1 MFCNNSQVDWK
12 KKIYIYR
19 RQKIRYTCMYIVRLV
34 FCQDDL
40 KENDSHPKRKRLV
53 KFSLEGNKTPKWANT
68 GLKID
73 EQNIT

>member
-1 MFCNNSQVDWK
+1 
-12 KKIYIYR
+12 
-19 RQKIRYTCMYIVRLV
+19 MYIVRLV

-40 KENDSHPKRKRLV
+40 KENDSHPKRKRLL